1 MKISNHFS
9 LFNFE
14 LSHLFPN
21 SDIKRKLTFSDFKTN
36 SESEIMIARLR
47 ADILQDLL

>member
-1 MKISNHFS
+1 MIGKLTIIFH
-9 LFNFE
+9 
-14 LSHLFPN
+14 N